1 MKYILIQK
9 KFHCHKYLRI
19 SFSFKDF
26 SLFSYLQVALPA
38 LNISLGTFLKFFN
51 ILEAKCYQLDFQL
64 AALSGCGNGL
74 SQEQV
79 DSMIRAFEEI
89 RQLQKEIQDVENTI
103 TLVYQAI
110 AENISRN
117 AENEEQIKAT
127 YEPRLVY
134 LSKKI
139 ETKVKSYSK

>member
-1 MKYILIQK
+1 
-9 KFHCHKYLRI
+9 
-19 SFSFKDF
+19 
-26 SLFSYLQVALPA
+26 
-38 LNISLGTFLKFFN
+38 
-51 ILEAKCYQLDFQL
+51 
-64 AALSGCGNGL
+64 
-74 SQEQV
+74 
-79 DSMIRAFEEI
+79 MIRAFEEI